1 MENMHKSVEVVY
13 KKLPVNNNAR
23 SSGDLHFT
31 FFQMAYVISG
41 NGILGINGW
50 QMPYQKGN
58 LMLLTPNDRHS
69 FLIEAETEFLLIRFY
84 TSHIKEYRSKSIDHM
99 ECLLYY
105 ASHLSGCILR
115 NPADFP
121 LVDGLVSSILHG
133 LKHGGIYNEDLT
145 IHFVNA
151 LIVIAARN
159 IASIK
164 PVDVGTNTDKRIIEI
179 VDYIQTNIF
188 YPSKLRTPVMAGRFG
203 ISNSYLGA
211 YFKEQCGE
219 TLQHFIA
226 TYKLRLIE
234 HRLQFSDQRINEIAH
249 EFGFADESHLN
260 KFFKKH
266 KDGISL
272 TAWRKQI
279 ENNKPDEMESERK
292 RPASA

>member
-1 MENMHKSVEVVY
+1 MESMHRSVEVVY
-13 KKLPVNNNAR
+13 KKVPGYNDDRA
-23 SSGDLHFT
+23 SGDLHFA

-41 NGILGINGW
+41 KGILGINGHR
-50 QMPYQKGN
+50 MPYQKGN
-58 LMLLTPNDRHS
+58 LMLLTPNDRHH
-69 FLIEAETEFLLIRFY
+69 FTTETETEFLLIRFY
-84 TSHIKEYRSKSIDHM
+84 SSHIKEYRSKTIDHM

-121 LVDGLVSSILHG
+121 LVDALVSSLLHS
-133 LKHGGIYNEDLT
+133 LNYEGIYNEDLT

-164 PVDVGTNTDKRIIEI
+164 PVDISTNTDKRILEI
-179 VDYIQTNIF
+179 INHIQTHIF
-188 YPSKLRTPVMAGRFG
+188 NPSKLRSSVIAGRFG
-203 ISNSYLGA
+203 VSGSYLGA

-226 TYKLRLIE
+226 MYKLRLIE

-266 KDGISL
+266 KDGVTL
-272 TAWRKQI
+272 TSWRKGI
-279 ENNKPDEMESERK
+279 RN
-292 RPASA
+292 

>member
-1 MENMHKSVEVVY
+1 MESMHRSVEVVY
-13 KKLPVNNNAR
+13 KKVPGYNDDR
-23 SSGDLHFT
+23 TSGDLHFA

-41 NGILGINGW
+41 KGILGINGHR
-50 QMPYQKGN
+50 MPYQKGN
-58 LMLLTPNDRHS
+58 LMLLTPNDRHH
-69 FLIEAETEFLLIRFY
+69 FTTETETEFLLVRFY
-84 TSHIKEYRSKSIDHM
+84 SSHIKEYRSKTIDHM

-121 LVDGLVSSILHG
+121 LVDALVSSLMHS
-133 LKHGGIYNEDLT
+133 LNHEGIYNEDLT

-164 PVDVGTNTDKRIIEI
+164 PVAINTNTDKRVLEII
-179 VDYIQTNIF
+179 DHIQTHIYN
-188 YPSKLRTPVMAGRFG
+188 PSKLRSSVIAARFG
-203 ISNSYLGA
+203 VSNSYLGA
-211 YFKEQCGE
+211 YFKDQCGE

-226 TYKLRLIE
+226 MYKIRLIE
-234 HRLQFSDQRINEIAH
+234 HRLQFSDQRINEIAQ

-266 KDGISL
+266 KDGIAL
-272 TAWRKQI
+272 TSWRKGISRQ
-279 ENNKPDEMESERK
+279 
-292 RPASA
+292 AL